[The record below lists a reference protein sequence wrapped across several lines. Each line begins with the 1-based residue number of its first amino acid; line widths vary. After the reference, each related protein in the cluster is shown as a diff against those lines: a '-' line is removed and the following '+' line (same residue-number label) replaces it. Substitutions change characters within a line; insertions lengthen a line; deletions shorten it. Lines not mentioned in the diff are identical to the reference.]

1 MGNSFFLFLR
11 RAFIFAMLAGV
22 MTLGLALPSQ
32 AEEVA
37 CEVTHDLVAD
47 LVHRE
52 ARKGLSIGLQEQINH
67 LVLQLETCPE
77 PVAHSFEAFPASV
90 RHWAPLVSV
99 YFEPDDVA
107 RVLCLMEL
115 ESGGDKS
122 ARNPT
127 SGASGLMQVMPFWAG
142 HLGYQVS
149 DLFQPAQNLEIAAY
163 ILDQQGWQ
171 AWSPFVRGSC
181 R

>member
-1 MGNSFFLFLR
+1 MGDSLNVFLK
-11 RAFIFAMLAGV
+11 RAFIFALLSVV
-22 MTLGLALPSQ
+22 MTMNLALPAQ

-37 CEVTHDLVAD
+37 CETTHDLVTD
-47 LVHRE
+47 LVRRE
-52 ARKGLSIGLQEQINH
+52 ARRGLSIGLQEQINH
-67 LVLQLETCPE
+67 LVIQLETCPE
-77 PVAHSFEAFPASV
+77 PVSEAFEAFPASV

-115 ESGGDKS
+115 ESAGDKN
-122 ARNPT
+122 ARNPR

-142 HLGYQVS
+142 HLGYRTS
-149 DLFQPAQNLEIAAY
+149 DLFEPSTNLQIAAH
-163 ILDQQGWQ
+163 ILEEQGWR